1 MRSDASAESGAGVAS
16 AARLG
21 PRCAPDAAATRTS
34 AMTRAR
40 PLAERRTGLAV
51 EEVHAGDVD
60 RDRDALGD
68 AQHRVRRE
76 LGDEV
81 RARRD
86 DPLGARRHFSY
97 FLVLSFADRE
107 RVDLE
112 VHDRLA
118 PERFHELDLRVE

>member
-21 PRCAPDAAATRTS
+21 PAPCPPDAAATKTS

-60 RDRDALGD
+60 RDRDPLGD

-86 DPLGARRHFSY
+86 DPLGARRRFRD
-97 FLVLSFADRE
+97 FLVLTFADRE

-112 VHDRLA
+112 
-118 PERFHELDLRVE
+118 